1 MMVLEGLVTTIN
13 DDGSIQIRPMGPL
26 VEGRDFGEFTIRP
39 YRTSTTYRNLK
50 ARGEGVLHVVDDP
63 LLLARATLGDTE
75 GIETFP
81 AEAVRGHVLRD
92 ACRWYEFR
100 VRSLDDA
107 DERTTIAAEVVRRGT
122 LRDFFGLNRALH
134 AVVEAAILATRTH
147 LIPPDRIAEQVRDLA
162 ILVEKTGG
170 PREHEAFDLI
180 RRAIRERTPP
190 PPGAGG

>member
-26 VEGRDFGEFTIRP
+26 VEGRDFDEFTIRP

-50 ARGEGVLHVVDDP
+50 ARGEGVLHVIDDP

-92 ACRWYEFR
+92 ACRWCEFR

-107 DERTTIAAEVVRRGT
+107 DERTTIAAEVVHRGT
-122 LRDFFGLNRALH
+122 LREFFGLNRALH

-147 LIPPDRIAEQVRDLA
+147 LIPPDRIAEQIRELA
-162 ILVEKTGG
+162 ILVDKTGG

-180 RRAIRERTPP
+180 RRAIRERTPSAT
-190 PPGAGG
+190 G